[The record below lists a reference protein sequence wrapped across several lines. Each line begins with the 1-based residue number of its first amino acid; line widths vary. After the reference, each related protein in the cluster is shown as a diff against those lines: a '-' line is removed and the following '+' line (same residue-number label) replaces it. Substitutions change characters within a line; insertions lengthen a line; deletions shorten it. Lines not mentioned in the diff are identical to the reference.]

1 MTLDSRNGNEIKQ
14 SCSLLGLKK
23 VNGRNI
29 LGFEIK
35 KSLYGRKLHWQ
46 QRKKKKKRYVSLKK
60 YLKTFYKLIRF
71 LLNIGCL
78 KKPVYKKEILLKP
91 QDNFAYRLECCIGFL
106 LHHTRQKYP

>member
-35 KSLYGRKLHWQ
+35 KVTIWQ
-46 QRKKKKKRYVSLKK
+46 KVTLTTKGKKTKKK
-60 YLKTFYKLIRF
+60 YL
-71 LLNIGCL
+71 
-78 KKPVYKKEILLKP
+78 
-91 QDNFAYRLECCIGFL
+91 
-106 LHHTRQKYP
+106 